1 MDHLFD
7 EFSKSLAESVPRRES
22 LRRLGAVFAGAVL
35 SPLGLGTAWAGR
47 RDPCSLLQMWHGEAA
62 VAVPG
67 GLPGVQRQHRP
78 HRRILR
84 EIRLLPDRRLRR
96 GVQRPAARPELR
108 GLRKQLPR
116 PGEDLLRRS
125 LRRPRHR
132 RLQLRELRNGVRRA
146 SSQRIRRVRLRHVRL
161 RLRRRRHPLQRHLHL
176 RGFGSRQLRSLRQR
190 LWRIDPVLL
199 PAGICT
205 DAYGCNLR
213 RCLHRLWIWT
223 ATIAARAASCAAAAV
238 SLLIGHLRRH

>member
-35 SPLGLGTAWAGR
+35 SPLGMGTAWAGR
-47 RDPCSLLQMWHGEAA
+47 SDPCAGLLQVSHDEAA
-62 VAVPG
+62 VTMPG

-84 EIRLLPDRRLRR
+84 KLRLLLDRRLRR
-96 GVQRPAARPELR
+96 GVQRPVARPELR

-125 LRRPRHR
+125 LRRSRHR
-132 RLQLRELRNGVRRA
+132 RLQLRKLRNGVCRT
-146 SSQRIRRVRLRHVRL
+146 SSQRNRRVRLRHVRL
-161 RLRRRRHPLQRHLHL
+161 RLRRRRHPLQRHLHP
-176 RGFGSRQLRSLRQR
+176 REFGSRQLRRLRQR
-190 LWRIDPVLL
+190 LWRINTVL
-199 PAGICT
+199 
-205 DAYGCNLR
+205 
-213 RCLHRLWIWT
+213 
-223 ATIAARAASCAAAAV
+223 
-238 SLLIGHLRRH
+238 